1 MKKLDRKTCSGI
13 SPIAGAKKQT
23 SQRTV
28 INIIIAYSENI
39 ASYFYLRRGGEHQ
52 IMKIGARIRQIR
64 QHQHMTQRE
73 LGERIGLRKNGANRV
88 AQYEMGYRT
97 PKRDQLNKIAH
108 ALNVPEEMFS
118 LEADETLQ
126 ALLHN
131 LLWLDQDD
139 TTLIELYVLNK
150 ENCLRSC
157 NRKGKSSVAIVI
169 HDEAVQNFLRDWC
182 TEKSLIEAGAIT
194 QEDYFDWKIHTPL

>member
-39 ASYFYLRRGGEHQ
+39 ASYFYLRSGEHQ

>member
-39 ASYFYLRRGGEHQ
+39 ASYFYLRRGEHQ

-108 ALNVPEEMFS
+108 ALNVPKEMFS

>member
-1 MKKLDRKTCSGI
+1 MRI
-13 SPIAGAKKQT
+13 GAK
-23 SQRTV
+23 
-28 INIIIAYSENI
+28 
-39 ASYFYLRRGGEHQ
+39 
-52 IMKIGARIRQIR
+52 IRQIR
-64 QHQHMTQRE
+64 QHRHLTQRE
-73 LGERIGLRKNGANRV
+73 LGEKIGLGKNGANRI

-108 ALNVPEEMFS
+108 ALNVSEKTFS

-139 TTLIELYVLNK
+139 TPLIELHVLNK
-150 ENCLRSC
+150 ENCLRPC
-157 NRKGKSSVAIVI
+157 NQRGKSSVVIVI

-182 TEKSLIEAGAIT
+182 TEKSLLEAGAIT
-194 QEDYFDWKIHTPL
+194 QEDYFDWKIRTPRC

>member
-39 ASYFYLRRGGEHQ
+39 ASYFYLRRGEHQ

-88 AQYEMGYRT
+88 VQYEMGYRT

>member
-39 ASYFYLRRGGEHQ
+39 ASYFYLRRGEHQ

-73 LGERIGLRKNGANRV
+73 LGERIGSRKNGANRV

>member
-23 SQRTV
+23 SQQTV

-39 ASYFYLRRGGEHQ
+39 ASYFYLRRGEHQ

>member
-39 ASYFYLRRGGEHQ
+39 ASYFYLRRGEHQ

-97 PKRDQLNKIAH
+97 PKLDQLNKIAH

>member
-1 MKKLDRKTCSGI
+1 
-13 SPIAGAKKQT
+13 
-23 SQRTV
+23 
-28 INIIIAYSENI
+28 
-39 ASYFYLRRGGEHQ
+39 
-52 IMKIGARIRQIR
+52 MKIGVRIRQIR
-64 QHQHMTQRE
+64 QHRHMTQRE
-73 LGERIGLRKNGANRV
+73 LGEKIGLGKNGANRI

-97 PKRDQLNKIAH
+97 PERDQLNKIAH

-139 TTLIELYVLNK
+139 TTLIELALRNK
-150 ENCLRSC
+150 ENCPRPC
-157 NRKGKSSVAIVI
+157 KQTHKGCVAIVI

>member
-1 MKKLDRKTCSGI
+1 MVDSR
-13 SPIAGAKKQT
+13 KQT
-23 SQRTV
+23 SQRTET
-28 INIIIAYSENI
+28 NIIIAYSENI
-39 ASYFYLRRGGEHQ
+39 ASYFYLRRGEHQ

>member
-23 SQRTV
+23 SHRPV

-39 ASYFYLRRGGEHQ
+39 ASYFYLRRGEHQ

>member
-39 ASYFYLRRGGEHQ
+39 ASYFYLRRGEHQ

-73 LGERIGLRKNGANRV
+73 LGERSGLRKNGAHRV

-157 NRKGKSSVAIVI
+157 NRKGKKFCS
-169 HDEAVQNFLRDWC
+169 HCNTR
-182 TEKSLIEAGAIT
+182 
-194 QEDYFDWKIHTPL
+194 

>member
-39 ASYFYLRRGGEHQ
+39 ASYFYLRRGEHQ

-118 LEADETLQ
+118 LEADETLR

>member
-39 ASYFYLRRGGEHQ
+39 ASYFYLRRGEHQ

-108 ALNVPEEMFS
+108 ALNVPEKMFS

-139 TTLIELYVLNK
+139 TTLIELIVCSKQRKLSAILQPERK
-150 ENCLRSC
+150 KFCSHC
-157 NRKGKSSVAIVI
+157 NTR
-169 HDEAVQNFLRDWC
+169 
-182 TEKSLIEAGAIT
+182 
-194 QEDYFDWKIHTPL
+194 